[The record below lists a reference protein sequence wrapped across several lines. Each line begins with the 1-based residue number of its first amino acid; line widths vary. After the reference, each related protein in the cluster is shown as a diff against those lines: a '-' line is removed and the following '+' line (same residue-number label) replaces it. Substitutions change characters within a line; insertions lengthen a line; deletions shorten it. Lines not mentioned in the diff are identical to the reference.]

1 MGPCF
6 ESSTTEVWW
15 ILSFG
20 TVRHLG
26 LRPALAPAVTGVTR
40 WRSPPRLRI
49 RFTAVPRS
57 RARQERNGAGKR
69 GGAAGRLGN
78 SYPVPTD
85 WPVELLMERQRLAMA
100 SPPHLWVI
108 MDEAALRR
116 QVGGRETTRLQIEH
130 LIELSSMPTVFLQL
144 IPFSRGEY
152 AAMDLPF
159 NILGFPDQADPD
171 VACAGYPT
179 GLLWIEDAAEV
190 DRYNLIFHHLQAVA
204 LSPAESVAL
213 MVATLKE
220 QHADADGPPPRMARI
235 SCA

>member
-1 MGPCF
+1 M
-6 ESSTTEVWW
+6 ET
-15 ILSFG
+15 
-20 TVRHLG
+20 
-26 LRPALAPAVTGVTR
+26 
-40 WRSPPRLRI
+40 
-49 RFTAVPRS
+49 
-57 RARQERNGAGKR
+57 QKYKQKKER
-69 GGAAGRLGN
+69 
-78 SYPVPTD
+78 
-85 WPVELLMERQRLAMA
+85 
-100 SPPHLWVI
+100 
-108 MDEAALRR
+108 
-116 QVGGRETTRLQIEH
+116 
-130 LIELSSMPTVFLQL
+130 SMPTVFLQL